1 MQTLRLYLEDIDGDW
16 FGWIEMFPGAFSQ
29 GPTSQAAAQAAPV
42 ALIDYME
49 WLRTHDVPS
58 PTHLQRVGSAELRVE
73 IVETYHAQ
81 RTASG
86 HEINGFFG
94 PDARPVE
101 DEDLERYLSLLACA
115 RADLRKAVRAIPPES
130 LDTAHFGERSV
141 SSLLKHLADTELFG
155 LSCLR
160 LAPQMPIE
168 DDAMQWLETV
178 RQEFVRAVQSAP
190 MSRRS
195 DIFTVQ
201 NERWSLRK
209 LLRRTLGHERFHAAQ
224 IARRSN
230 PVAFLQTALADMR
243 LWDEGVHARVS

>member
-1 MQTLRLYLEDIDGDW
+1 MQTLRLYLEDMDGDW

-29 GPTSQAAAQAAPV
+29 GPTPQAAAQAAPV

-49 WLRTHDVPS
+49 WLRAHDVPS
-58 PTHLQRVGSAELRVE
+58 PAHLQRVGSAELHVE
-73 IVETYHAQ
+73 IVETYSAQ

-94 PDARPVE
+94 PDARPIE
-101 DEDLERYLSLLACA
+101 DEDLEHYLRLLAHA
-115 RADLRKAVRAIPPES
+115 RADLRKAMYAIPPES
-130 LDTAHFGERSV
+130 LDTAPFGERSV

-160 LAPQMPIE
+160 LAPQIPE
-168 DDAMQWLETV
+168 QADPMQWLETV
-178 RQEFVRAVQSAP
+178 RQAFVRAVQSAP
-190 MSRRS
+190 MSLRR
-195 DIFTVQ
+195 DIYTMQ

-209 LLRRTLGHERFHAAQ
+209 LLRRTLGHERAHTAQ

-230 PVAFLQTALADMR
+230 PVAFLQTALADVR
-243 LWDEGVHARVS
+243 LWDEGVHARAS